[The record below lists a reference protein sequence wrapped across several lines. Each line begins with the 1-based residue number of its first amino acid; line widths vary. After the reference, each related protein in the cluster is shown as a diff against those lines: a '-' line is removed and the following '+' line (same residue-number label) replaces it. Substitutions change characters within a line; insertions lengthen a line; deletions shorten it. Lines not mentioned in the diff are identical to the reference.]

1 MVTVR
6 RAIPADADAMC
17 AVINPIIAAGGTTA
31 HEEPFDAARMIAW
44 NIAPEGLVSCM
55 VAEVESVIRGFQ
67 VLTREDD
74 LPQGWAGIGSFVAV
88 QGRGI
93 GQHLWRATQAAAR
106 VAGVATIDATIRADN
121 VPGLA
126 YYSGLGFTDYDVIRA
141 VPLRDGRPVDR
152 IRKRF
157 DLGQGPKGNG
167 RTGRPARALRH

>member
-6 RAIPADADAMC
+6 RAVAADAEAMC

-44 NIAPEGLVSCM
+44 NIAPEGLVCCH
-55 VAEVESVIRGFQ
+55 VAEVGGVVGGFQ
-67 VLTREDD
+67 VLTRGDD
-74 LPQGWAGIGSFVAV
+74 LPPGWAGIGSFVAM

-106 VAGVATIDATIRADN
+106 AAGVATIDAMIRADN

-126 YYSGLGFTDYDVIRA
+126 YYSGLGFADYDVIRA
-141 VPLRDGRPVDR
+141 VPLRDGRLVDR

-157 DLGQGPKGNG
+157 DLG
-167 RTGRPARALRH
+167 